1 VVGIESE
8 VEKTMSNSM
17 SNRAERYTVISSDTH
32 AGGSHAMYREFLDE
46 RFVGEFDAWRDKY
59 KNPFK
64 DLGDTRRYRNW
75 DDEMRNSQQDEDGV
89 AGEVIF
95 PNTVPPFFPTFVL
108 FARPPKPE
116 EYELRHAGIQA
127 HNRWL
132 VDFCGRAPERRA
144 GIGQI
149 FLNDI
154 DDAIEDVRWIKEHG
168 LRGGILLPT
177 VPPDVDWIKPLN
189 HPDYD
194 ALWAVCEE
202 LEVPINCHGGTGSP
216 AYAPVPSS
224 ALIMLAEVALYSR
237 RPLLFMM
244 LSGVFERFPNLKF
257 VMTEQGCGWVPP
269 LLQQLDSILTNVR
282 TNLAVG
288 ELRFKP
294 EHVLPKSATEY
305 FQQNVWLGV
314 SFPQRSEL
322 EAVRRVL
329 GIDKLMWG
337 SDYPHDEGTFP
348 YTTMALRQVF
358 HDWSEAD
365 VRQVVTTNAADLYG
379 FDVDALAPSAAR
391 IGPTVAE
398 VAQPLTELPADPN
411 EALLRNGVAAA

>member
-1 VVGIESE
+1 
-8 VEKTMSNSM
+8 
-17 SNRAERYTVISSDTH
+17 
-32 AGGSHAMYREFLDE
+32 
-46 RFVGEFDAWRDKY
+46 
-59 KNPFK
+59 
-64 DLGDTRRYRNW
+64 
-75 DDEMRNSQQDEDGV
+75 
-89 AGEVIF
+89 
-95 PNTVPPFFPTFVL
+95 
-108 FARPPKPE
+108 
-116 EYELRHAGIQA
+116 
-127 HNRWL
+127 
-132 VDFCGRAPERRA
+132 
-144 GIGQI
+144 
-149 FLNDI
+149 
-154 DDAIEDVRWIKEHG
+154 
-168 LRGGILLPT
+168 
-177 VPPDVDWIKPLN
+177 
-189 HPDYD
+189 
-194 ALWAVCEE
+194 
-202 LEVPINCHGGTGSP
+202 
-216 AYAPVPSS
+216 
-224 ALIMLAEVALYSR
+224 MLAEVALYSR